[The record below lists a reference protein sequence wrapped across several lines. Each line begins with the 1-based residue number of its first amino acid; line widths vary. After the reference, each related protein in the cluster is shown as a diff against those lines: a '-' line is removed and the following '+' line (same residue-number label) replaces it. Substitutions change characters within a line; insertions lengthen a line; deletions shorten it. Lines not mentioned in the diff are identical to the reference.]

1 MLAVTEEK
9 GNLQGIQKKA
19 SSVCWG
25 LCVWRWCLR
34 SRGRTEGEM
43 GGPGLRKTLLSPC
56 VNPSQVGLTSESLVM
71 GLNKHRSLSPFN
83 LGFWLCRYE
92 IILPSI
98 NTFPNHHIIFQHPYS
113 SGTEHVTLTLKH
125 NTIRQWTRNLSQWLA
140 IKSHT
145 IQHSLRPQLWKR
157 KGVFFWT
164 TVFFSYTWNSKGAE
178 NIFADKNSE
187 TNTRS
192 VPGKEISL

>member
-1 MLAVTEEK
+1 
-9 GNLQGIQKKA
+9 
-19 SSVCWG
+19 
-25 LCVWRWCLR
+25 
-34 SRGRTEGEM
+34 M
-43 GGPGLRKTLLSPC
+43 GGPGLWKTLLSPC
-56 VNPSQVGLTSESLVM
+56 VNRSQVGLTSQSLVM
-71 GLNKHRSLSPFN
+71 WLNNHCSLSPFN

-113 SGTEHVTLTLKH
+113 SDKEYVTLTLKH
-125 NTIRQWTRNLSQWLA
+125 IWQWTRNLSRWLA
-140 IKSHT
+140 IDSDT

-164 TVFFSYTWNSKGAE
+164 AVFFSYTWSSKGAE

-187 TNTRS
+187 NNMRS
-192 VPGKEISL
+192 VPCKEFSL